1 MPFTDDEKVRIRHH
15 LGYLNVAGSQ
25 TFVLGTPAAV
35 QTQFQIEGAMD
46 KVLPAALPKARQLL
60 QYLETIEAQM
70 IGDLELLAID
80 AVDEIT
86 IRKTEQPELKRE
98 YQYHREGLA
107 NLLGIY
113 PNPYDKRF
121 YNTGSIRNI
130 SVTR

>member
-15 LGYLNVAGSQ
+15 LGYLNAAGSQ

-121 YNTGSIRNI
+121 YNTGSIRNV

>member
-1 MPFTDDEKVRIRHH
+1 MGFTDDEKVRIRHH
-15 LGYLNVAGSQ
+15 LGYLNVAQSQ

-46 KVLPAALPKARQLL
+46 KVLPAAMGKARQLI
-60 QYLETIEAQM
+60 QYLEIIEGQM
-70 IGDLELLAID
+70 IGDLELLAVD

-86 IRKTEQPELKRE
+86 IRKTEQSELKRE
-98 YQYHREGLA
+98 YMYHREGLA

-121 YNTGSIRNI
+121 TNTGSIINVR
-130 SVTR
+130 VG